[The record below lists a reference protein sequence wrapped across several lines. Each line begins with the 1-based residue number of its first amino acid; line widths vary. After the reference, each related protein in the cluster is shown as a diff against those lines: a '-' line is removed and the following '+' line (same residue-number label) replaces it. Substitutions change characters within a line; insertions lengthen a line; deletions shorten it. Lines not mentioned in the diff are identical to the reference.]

1 MTSLKLRLFGGFEL
15 TGAGGPPLPTRK
27 AEALLAYLAAPAGR
41 AHRREK
47 LATLLWSD
55 RGDVQA
61 RHSLAQT
68 LYLIRRTFGDEADRI
83 LIAKD
88 RAVSLDPLG
97 IEIDIGEFEALV
109 VEPKPDRLMQAA
121 ALYRG
126 EMLEGFHVAEG
137 NFEAWLLGEQR
148 RLRNLAL
155 AALERL
161 LQHQVECGDDTAAI
175 ESARRLLALDP
186 LQEPVHRTLM
196 RLHTRAGR
204 DEAAIRQYLDCA
216 GILRRELDIEPDAAT
231 AALYRDIRAGR
242 AAAKRRPGAAGSLEA
257 NPSPPHTE
265 ILSIEVQPSRI
276 LRADARDPHAHDYVS
291 RGIAYHR
298 RLTRQDNAKARE
310 MFLRAIDLDPEY
322 APAYACLG
330 WVLVHDV
337 DRGWSSDPGTSL
349 NANRTAGAGFYR
361 AKFFSAVGAIYLWI
375 GRCRQAAAER
385 RRRYYARTLVAPPS
399 TTHGL
404 PWAPLPKIY
413 PVSGFLEY

>member
-1 MTSLKLRLFGGFEL
+1 M

-27 AEALLAYLAAPAGR
+27 AEALLAYLAVSAGR

-47 LATLLWSD
+47 LATLLWRD

-68 LYLIRRTFGDEADRI
+68 LYLIRRTFGEEADGI

-88 RAVSLDPLG
+88 RAVSLDPLA
-97 IEIDIGEFEALV
+97 IEIDVGGFETLAA
-109 VEPKPDRLMQAA
+109 EPKPDRLLQAT

-126 EMLEGFHVAEG
+126 EMLEGFHVPEE
-137 NFEAWLLGEQR
+137 NFEEWLLVEQR
-148 RLRNLAL
+148 RLRNLAV

-161 LQHQVECGDDTAAI
+161 LRHQVECGDDTAAI
-175 ESARRLLALDP
+175 ETARRLLALDP

-216 GILRRELDIEPDAAT
+216 GILRRELDVEPDAAT

-242 AAAKRRPGAAGSLEA
+242 ASAKSRPGTAGPLEA
-257 NPSPPHTE
+257 DLPRPHAE
-265 ILSIEVQPSRI
+265 VLSIEVQPSRI

-298 RLTRQDNAKARE
+298 RLTKHDNATAKE
-310 MFLRAIDLDPEY
+310 MFLRAIELDPDY

-337 DRGWSSDPGTSL
+337 DRGWSSDLGMSL
-349 NANRTAGAGFYR
+349 NAQRTAGAGFYL
-361 AKFFSAVGAIYLWI
+361 AKAFGAVGAMYLWI
-375 GRCRQAAAER
+375 GRCRQAATER

-404 PWAPLPKIY
+404 EWAPSRQIY